1 MKIGMRF
8 FIFLMI
14 ISISITA
21 FADFQPTGQL
31 RSYVLIDYDT
41 GTVLAES
48 NSNESY
54 PIASVTKVM
63 TMLLCM
69 EAMQSGK
76 MSMDDVVTASEYA
89 CSMGGSQIYL
99 EPGEQMTVEELLKSV
114 AVGSANDA
122 SVALAEHVMGSETAF
137 VDAMNERAKSL
148 GMNNT
153 NFVNCNGLDEDN
165 HYSSAMDVA
174 IMSRELIKHDA
185 IRPFLGIWMDSVR
198 NGEFGLTNTNKLIRY
213 YNGAIGIKTGST
225 SNAKYCLSAAAT
237 RDGLTLIGVVL
248 GAETTAERFETAK
261 ELLNYGFSNYKI
273 ETIIEEKTPD
283 DNINI
288 IKGKKDSIGTETQTS
303 FKRLVN
309 KQSGNK
315 TETKVTYNK
324 DIKAPVSKGDIV
336 GKIEII
342 ENNNKI
348 GEVNLVASES
358 VQRLNLVDVF
368 GIFLKKWVLKYSHF

>member
-8 FIFLMI
+8 LIFIMI
-14 ISISITA
+14 ISISVTA

-41 GTVLAES
+41 GTVLTES
-48 NSNESY
+48 NSNEPY

-69 EAMQSGK
+69 EAIQSGK
-76 MSMDDVVTASEYA
+76 ISMDDVVTASEYA

-99 EPGEQMTVEELLKSV
+99 EPGEQMTVKELLKSV

-137 VDAMNERAKSL
+137 VNAMNERAKSL

-153 NFVNCNGLDEDN
+153 HFVNCNGLDEDN
-165 HYSSAMDVA
+165 HYSSAIDVA
-174 IMSRELIKHDA
+174 IMSRELIKHDT

-225 SNAKYCLSAAAT
+225 SNAKYCLSSAAT

-248 GAETTAERFETAK
+248 GAETTTERFETAK
-261 ELLNYGFSNYKI
+261 ELLNYGFSNYKV
-273 ETIIEEKTPD
+273 ETLIEESTPYD
-283 DNINI
+283 KINV
-288 IKGKKDSIGTETQTS
+288 IKGKKDNIGTVTQTS
-303 FKRLVN
+303 FKRLIN
-309 KQSGNK
+309 KQLGKK

-348 GEVNLVASES
+348 GEVNLIASEG
-358 VQRLNLVDVF
+358 VQKLNLVDVF
-368 GIFLKKWVLKYSHF
+368 GIFLQKWVLK